1 MPARVS
7 PQLSS
12 QVSFSSRAQEIFVP
26 TSALCE
32 RYLAIRRQSL
42 ALAAPLS
49 AEDCCVQSMPDASPV
64 KWHLG
69 HTTWFFE
76 TFILESYVAGFRHYD
91 EAFRVLF
98 NSYYNA
104 VGARHPRPQRGLLT
118 RPALSEV
125 LAYRQHVDNAMQ
137 RLLDETAERAE
148 STLATLETLVVLGL
162 NHEQQHQEL
171 ILTDIK
177 HALAQ
182 NPLNP
187 AYQSGTLFKPGRTK
201 AIDENTQWIAF
212 PAGLVEIGAADDST
226 GSGAGGNCLAADKRF
241 YFDNETPRHR
251 VYLQPYQ
258 LAKRL
263 VSNRDYAHFIAAGG
277 YHEPAYWLSAGW
289 DWVNQEQRR
298 CPLYWSRDSVGSTG
312 WSEFTLGGSRPLD
325 PDLPVVHISYFE
337 ADAYARWSDAR
348 LPTEAEWEHAA
359 SQSAAVGT
367 PPPRELR
374 HPVAAVVDAPDCT
387 HRLTQLF
394 GEVWQWTQSSYTPYP
409 GFRTAPGAVGEYN
422 GKFMVNQYVLRGGS
436 CATPDGHSRTTY
448 RNFFPAHADWQFSG
462 IRLARD

>member
-1 MPARVS
+1 M
-7 PQLSS
+7 
-12 QVSFSSRAQEIFVP
+12 P
-26 TSALCE
+26 TSSLCE
-32 RYLAIRRQSL
+32 RYTAVRRQTMV
-42 ALAAPLS
+42 LAAPLS

-76 TFILESYVAGFRHYD
+76 TFILECYASDFQPYD

-98 NSYYNA
+98 NSYYHT

-125 LAYRQHVDNAMQ
+125 LAYRQHVDRAMQ
-137 RLLDETAERAE
+137 RLLETADVDRPA
-148 STLATLETLVVLGL
+148 LEALVVLGL

-177 HALAQ
+177 HALSQ
-182 NPLNP
+182 NPLKP
-187 AYQSGTLFKPGRTK
+187 AYQDRPRFEPGTAKSS
-201 AIDENTQWIAF
+201 DERAQWVEFA
-212 PAGLVEIGAADDST
+212 AGLVEIGVPERADTVDT
-226 GSGAGGNCLAADKRF
+226 ENPTF
-241 YFDNETPRHR
+241 YFDNEVPRHR

-263 VSNRDYAHFIAAGG
+263 ATNRDYAHFIAAGG
-277 YHEPAYWLSAGW
+277 YHEPAFWLSAGW
-289 DWVNQEQRR
+289 DWVRQEQRDG
-298 CPLYWSRDSVGSTG
+298 PLYWSRDSIGSTG

-325 PDLPVVHISYFE
+325 PDLPVTHISYFE
-337 ADAYARWSDAR
+337 ADAYARWSEAR

-359 SQSAAVGT
+359 QLLTAEAAPASRDLIHPIAANPST
-367 PPPRELR
+367 PDPADQLE
-374 HPVAAVVDAPDCT
+374 
-387 HRLTQLF
+387 QLF
-394 GEVWQWTQSSYTPYP
+394 GEAWQWTQSSYAPYP
-409 GFRTAPGAVGEYN
+409 GFRVAPGAVGEYN

-436 CATPDGHSRTTY
+436 CATPHGHSRTTY

-462 IRLARD
+462 IRLARDLPPST